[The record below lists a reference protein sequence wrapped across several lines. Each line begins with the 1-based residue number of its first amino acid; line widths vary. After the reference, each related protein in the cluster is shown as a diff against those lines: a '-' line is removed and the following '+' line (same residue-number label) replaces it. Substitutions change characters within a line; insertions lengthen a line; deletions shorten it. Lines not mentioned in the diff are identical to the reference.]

1 MIDAEK
7 LLGKVL
13 SSGISGFKKG
23 KKKKHKKHKKS
34 DDMMSGLLGGLT
46 SGKGLITAIGLGV
59 GAYEILKNKP
69 SSQTGTIQ
77 PPPLT
82 PAVPPPP
89 TPPSLPQTTAVPPPP
104 PIPGQQTKTLESP
117 EAPKNNEDIAIRLIQ
132 TMVAS
137 AYADGK
143 MDHEEEAQILGK
155 MQEQELTSE
164 EKQFLLAELHSPKSI
179 TEITA
184 GIDEPLIAQTMYT
197 LAVSTVIIDTPE
209 ERQWLDELAQALSIS
224 DNVKNFIEAEM

>member
-13 SSGISGFKKG
+13 SSGVKGIKKG
-23 KKKKHKKHKKS
+23 KKKKKKKHKKS

-69 SSQTGTIQ
+69 SNQTGTLQQ
-77 PPPLT
+77 PPQN

-89 TPPSLPQTTAVPPPP
+89 TPPQTSAAPPPP
-104 PIPGQQTKTLESP
+104 PPLPGQQAQAVAIP
-117 EAPKNNEDIAIRLIQ
+117 ETPKNNEDIAIRLIQ

-137 AYADGK
+137 AYADGQ
-143 MDHEEEAQILGK
+143 MDSDEETQVLGQ
-155 MQEQELTSE
+155 MQEQDLTSE
-164 EKQFLLAELHSPKSI
+164 EKQFLLSQLHSPKPI
-179 TEITA
+179 AELTA
-184 GIDEPLIAQTMYT
+184 GINEPLIAQTMYS
-197 LAVSTVIIDTPE
+197 LAVSAIIIDTPE

-224 DNVKNFIEAEM
+224 DNVKNFIEEEM